1 MVVWG
6 LARCGMFGF
15 GLEVGRGWWWRDGL
29 FISSCLVALLNVEER
44 QGLQGVEGRR
54 IARQP

>member
-29 FISSCLVALLNVEER
+29 LYLHVLWHC
-44 QGLQGVEGRR
+44 
-54 IARQP
+54 